1 MVFAEDYACV
11 YDILYRDKNYE
22 KECDFIEALFEKWN
36 YQPKT
41 ILDLGCGTGEHAVIL
56 TKRGYKVT
64 GVDRSSPMLEIA
76 RKKARDKG
84 LEIEFIEG
92 DLTNISLNRKFDAV
106 ISMFAVISYQTT
118 NEAVSSVCKLARES
132 LVPGGLFMF
141 DCWHGLAVLKA
152 RPSPRIK
159 EVKLNSKEK
168 IIRFTEPTLS
178 TLTHTAEI
186 KFKTWMIRE
195 DYLIN
200 KIEESHVMRFL
211 FPQEIKYFLEV
222 AGFKEI
228 EFCPFLEFGKL
239 LTEDDWNMTVIA
251 KT

>member
-1 MVFAEDYACV
+1 MFFAEDYASV

-22 KECDFIEALFEKWN
+22 KECDFIEALFKKCN
-36 YQPKT
+36 NQPKT
-41 ILDLGCGTGEHAVIL
+41 ILDLGCGTGEHAIIL
-56 TKRGYKVT
+56 AKRGYKVT

-76 RKKARDKG
+76 RKKSKNKG

-92 DLTNISLNRKFDAV
+92 DLTNMSLNRKFDAV
-106 ISMFAVISYQTT
+106 ISMFAVMSYQTT
-118 NEAVSSVCKLARES
+118 NEAVSSVCRLARES

-141 DCWHGLAVLKA
+141 DCWHGPAVLTDK
-152 RPSPRIK
+152 PTTRIREIISGNGK
-159 EVKLNSKEK
+159 R
-168 IIRFTEPTLS
+168 IIRFAEPKLDIMNHTVKVKFRVWRVKDNTFTETLE
-178 TLTHTAEI
+178 THT
-186 KFKTWMIRE
+186 
-195 DYLIN
+195 
-200 KIEESHVMRFL
+200 MRF
-211 FPQEIKYFLEV
+211 FFSQEIKYFLEV